1 MLELGKRQNLKAV
14 KKVDFGMYLASL
26 DDAKGEERVL
36 LPSKQVPP
44 TLAIGDEINVFLYKD
59 SSDRLIATVREVLI
73 TLGEVARLRVSGVTK
88 IGAFLDWGLEK
99 ELLLPFREQTYRVRE
114 EEEVLV
120 ALYVDKTGR
129 LCATMKLYPY
139 LTTTD
144 AYAKDDKV
152 DGTLYEISENFGAFV
167 AIDDKYQGLIP
178 AKEFTKD
185 VPVGSRI
192 TARVTSVH
200 GDGKINLSIREK
212 AYLQIETDAKEVLRV
227 IESFDG
233 VLPFN
238 DKASPEVI
246 RREMGMSKN
255 EFKRAVGNLLKN
267 GMIEITERAIRLK

>member
-14 KKVDFGMYLASL
+14 KKVDFGMYLASP

-36 LPSKQVPP
+36 LPAKQVPAA
-44 TLAIGDEINVFLYKD
+44 LAIGDEIDVFLYKD
-59 SSDRLIATVREVLI
+59 SSDRLIATVRETLI
-73 TLGEVARLRVSGVTK
+73 SLGEVARLRVSGVTK

-139 LTTTD
+139 LTTTK
-144 AYAKDDKV
+144 AYVKDDKV

-178 AKEFTKD
+178 AK
-185 VPVGSRI
+185 
-192 TARVTSVH
+192 
-200 GDGKINLSIREK
+200 
-212 AYLQIETDAKEVLRV
+212 
-227 IESFDG
+227 
-233 VLPFN
+233 VLPRLH
-238 DKASPEVI
+238 I
-246 RREMGMSKN
+246 
-255 EFKRAVGNLLKN
+255 N
-267 GMIEITERAIRLK
+267 GC

>member
-1 MLELGKRQNLKAV
+1 MLELGKRQKLKAV
-14 KKVDFGMYLASL
+14 KKVDFGMYLAAPE
-26 DDAKGEERVL
+26 DAKGEERVL
-36 LPSKQVPP
+36 LPSKQVPQ
-44 TLAIGDEINVFLYKD
+44 TLGIGDDITVFLYKD
-59 SSDRLIATVREVLI
+59 SSDRLIATTAEPAI
-73 TLGEVARLRVSGVTK
+73 TLGQVARLRVASVTR

-99 ELLLPFREQTYRVRE
+99 ELLLPFREQTFRVRE

-120 ALYVDKTGR
+120 ALYIDKSNR

-139 LTTTD
+139 LEKTHV
-144 AYAKDDKV
+144 YVKDDKV
-152 DGTLYEISENFGAFV
+152 EGTLYEISENFGAFV
-167 AIDDKYQGLIP
+167 AVDDKYQGLIP
-178 AKEFTKD
+178 AKEFTKN

-200 GDGKINLSIREK
+200 EDGKINLSIREK
-212 AYLQIETDAKEVLRV
+212 AYLQIAEDAEEVLRV

-267 GMIEITERAIRLK
+267 GMIEITEKSIRLK

>member
-14 KKVDFGMYLASL
+14 KKVDFGMYLASP

-36 LPSKQVPP
+36 LPAKQVPAA
-44 TLAIGDEINVFLYKD
+44 LAIGDEIDVFLYKD
-59 SSDRLIATVREVLI
+59 SSDRLIATVRETLI
-73 TLGEVARLRVSGVTK
+73 SLGEVARLRVSGVTK

-139 LTTTD
+139 LTTTK
-144 AYAKDDKV
+144 AYVKDDKV

-200 GDGKINLSIREK
+200 EDGKINLSIREK

-233 VLPFN
+233 VLPFT